1 MEWRV
6 WITWWILFC
15 IRYSGIFE
23 YKIRKPK
30 TVTNNVLIK
39 TSVNKI
45 ENIITLKKK
54 QDIISNFYLL
64 KKRNCLVGSS
74 KSKIT
79 KDKNGKNMS
88 HFEITE
94 VLLIHCN
101 IVNNDY
107 QQDSTVLYT
116 LVPNK
121 SVSQLLDI
129 WPKSWKNFEFS
140 KTFDSKSSYIEVW
153 LK

>member
-39 TSVNKI
+39 ISVNNL
-45 ENIITLKKK
+45 ENIITLKKTK
-54 QDIISNFYLL
+54 QYIISNFYLL

-79 KDKNGKNMS
+79 DKNGKNMS
-88 HFEITE
+88 HFEITK
-94 VLLIHCN
+94 VLLIHCY

-107 QQDSTVLYT
+107 QQDLTVLYT
-116 LVPNK
+116 FVPTK